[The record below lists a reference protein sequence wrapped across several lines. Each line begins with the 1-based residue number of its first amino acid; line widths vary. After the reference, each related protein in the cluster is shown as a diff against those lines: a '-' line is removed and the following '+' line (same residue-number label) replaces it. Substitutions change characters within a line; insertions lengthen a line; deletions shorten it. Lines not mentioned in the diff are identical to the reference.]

1 MSEATKDPIRASSS
15 GSSSGSTG
23 ETWTEL
29 VRLLRERFAW
39 AGEVAPGTDLVGEL
53 ALDSIQQLEL
63 VVELE
68 NHFEVALEPEGD
80 EAIRTA
86 GDLVAWVD
94 RARRGAMR

>member
-1 MSEATKDPIRASSS
+1 MSEPTNASSS
-15 GSSSGSTG
+15 DSKG

-29 VRLLRERFAW
+29 ARLLRERFAW
-39 AGEVAPGTDLVGEL
+39 AGDVAPETDLVGEL

-80 EAIRTA
+80 ETIRTA
-86 GDLVAWVD
+86 GDLVEWVD
-94 RARRGAMR
+94 RARRGATR